1 MSAASRVTDF
11 LSILNVV
18 LPVYLTMALGGAA
31 RKLGIL
37 APEVDKSMMRL
48 CITILTP
55 CLIFQ
60 RVVGNDSV
68 MAPLPVLVAAG
79 LGFGLVALGIAIS
92 YFVAPLAGLKVGQGR
107 RTFAVACGLQNY
119 GFVAIPIV
127 TALFHDPG
135 TLGVLFTFTL
145 GVELACWICAVGL
158 MTGFGSAPWKL
169 ALNPPVIAILV
180 SLGLNFTGLHQFV
193 PEVIH
198 NFFGMVGACAVPLAV
213 LLIGAAI
220 AELWRQEKMR
230 WALAFASPVLRLF
243 VIPLAFIAAAYW
255 LPLSI
260 ELKRIIVVQGAM
272 PSAVFNIMI
281 ARHYGGHAPTAVQVV
296 LATTVVSLATTP
308 LAIAW
313 GLRVVG
319 LAP

>member
-1 MSAASRVTDF
+1 MTDF

-18 LPVYLTMALGGAA
+18 LPVYLVMGLGGGA

-48 CITILTP
+48 CVTILTP

-68 MAPLPVLVAAG
+68 MHPGPVLVAAG
-79 LGFGLVALGIAIS
+79 LGFGLVTLGIAVS
-92 YFVAPLAGLKVGQGR
+92 YFLAPLAGLSVGQGR
-107 RTFAVACGLQNY
+107 RTFAVGCGLQNY

-127 TALFHDPG
+127 SALFHDPG

-145 GVELACWICAVGL
+145 GVELACWLCAVGL
-158 MTGFGSAPWKL
+158 MTGLGSAPWKL
-169 ALNPPVIAILV
+169 ALNPPVIAILT
-180 SLGLNFTGLHQFV
+180 SLALNFSGLHRFV

-213 LLIGAAI
+213 LLIGASI
-220 AELWRQEKMR
+220 ADLWGQEKMS
-230 WALAFASPVLRLF
+230 WGVAIASPILRLF
-243 VIPLAFIAAAYW
+243 IIPLAFIAAAYG
-255 LPLSI
+255 LPVSL
-260 ELKRIIVVQGAM
+260 ELKRILIVQAAM

-308 LAIAW
+308 LVISW

-319 LAP
+319 IAP

>member
-1 MSAASRVTDF
+1 MTDF

-18 LPVYLTMALGGAA
+18 LPVYLVMGLGGGA

-48 CITILTP
+48 CVTILTP

-68 MAPLPVLVAAG
+68 MHPGPVLVAAG
-79 LGFGLVALGIAIS
+79 LGFGLVTLGIAVS
-92 YFVAPLAGLKVGQGR
+92 YFLAPLAGLSVGQGR
-107 RTFAVACGLQNY
+107 RTFAVGCGLQNY

-127 TALFHDPG
+127 SALFHDPG

-145 GVELACWICAVGL
+145 GVELACWLCAVGL
-158 MTGFGSAPWKL
+158 MTGLGSAPWKL
-169 ALNPPVIAILV
+169 ALNPPVIAILL
-180 SLGLNFTGLHQFV
+180 SLALNFSGLHQFV

-220 AELWRQEKMR
+220 ADLWGQEKLN
-230 WALAFASPVLRLF
+230 WGIAIASPILRLF
-243 VIPLAFIAAAYW
+243 IVPLAFIAAAYW

-260 ELKRIIVVQGAM
+260 ELKRILVVQAAM

-296 LATTVVSLATTP
+296 LSTTIVSLATTP
-308 LAIAW
+308 LVISW

-319 LAP
+319 LVP

>member
-1 MSAASRVTDF
+1 MTDF

-18 LPVYLTMALGGAA
+18 LPVYLVMGLGGGA

-48 CITILTP
+48 CVTILTP

-68 MAPLPVLVAAG
+68 MHPGPVLVAAG
-79 LGFGLVALGIAIS
+79 LGFGLVTLGIAVS
-92 YFVAPLAGLKVGQGR
+92 YFLAPLAGLSVGQGR
-107 RTFAVACGLQNY
+107 RTFAVGCGLQNY

-127 TALFHDPG
+127 SALFHDPG

-145 GVELACWICAVGL
+145 GVELACWLCAVGL
-158 MTGFGSAPWKL
+158 MTGLGSAPWKL
-169 ALNPPVIAILV
+169 ALNPPVIAILL
-180 SLGLNFTGLHQFV
+180 SLALNFSGLHQFV

-198 NFFGMVGACAVPLAV
+198 NFFGMVGACAVPLAG
-213 LLIGAAI
+213 LLFGGAITDLWGQEKLNWGIAI
-220 AELWRQEKMR
+220 A
-230 WALAFASPVLRLF
+230 SPILRLF
-243 VIPLAFIAAAYW
+243 IVPLAFIAAAYW

-260 ELKRIIVVQGAM
+260 ELKRILVVQAAM

-296 LATTVVSLATTP
+296 LSTTIVSLATTP
-308 LAIAW
+308 LVISW

-319 LAP
+319 LVP